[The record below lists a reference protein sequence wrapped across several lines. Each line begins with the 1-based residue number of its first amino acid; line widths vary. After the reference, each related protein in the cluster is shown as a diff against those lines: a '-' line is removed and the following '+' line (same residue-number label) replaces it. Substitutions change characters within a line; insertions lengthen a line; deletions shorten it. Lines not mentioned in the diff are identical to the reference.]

1 MKKYKRI
8 SLLLAATMI
17 CTSLMGCGAGAG
29 SAGKDD
35 NAKKEENT
43 VQEDSAADA
52 GTQENA
58 GEENA
63 GGESA
68 ASGEKVTIRYATYEV
83 GTHLG
88 EKTTSELLQRFRDR
102 NGDTV
107 ELVVE
112 ELPSDTTYTEKM
124 KTLVATNDLP
134 DVIDGKNGLRD
145 LALQNGQVV
154 YLNDY
159 LDSDPD
165 FRDNVIG
172 AEAIAANT
180 DADGNILS
188 IVNGVQAIGYFY
200 NKDMFE
206 AVEIKPAETWEE
218 FNENC
223 EKLLAAG
230 YTPLG
235 LMTGENS
242 WTTNLLLAAMVGGKG
257 EAGVELMNTKYPET
271 YQTPEMISA
280 LEDMQLYLQKYTT
293 PDALGAGYA
302 NVANNFLTEQVAMVF
317 NGSWMIASFSEE
329 DKANPGLADRVGF
342 AMYPGNGLIQ
352 TYAEG
357 YSICASTRE
366 TQDAAWELLKE
377 LTGNE
382 TQMGR
387 MTREGGIPVSSY
399 IDITEEYRQENPL
412 FAENVD
418 AVQKAEYSVATLD
431 VMAYANV
438 VDAFG
443 IYYPEL
449 ANGTLDAAGMAA
461 KLDEA
466 AAAAK

>member
-1 MKKYKRI
+1 MKRLQKI
-8 SLLLAATMI
+8 SAIIMTAII
-17 CTSLMGCGAGAG
+17 CFSSIGCGAGEDT
-29 SAGKDD
+29 SKSDINTKDD
-35 NAKKEENT
+35 VA
-43 VQEDSAADA
+43 V
-52 GTQENA
+52 QENA
-58 GEENA
+58 
-63 GGESA
+63 A
-68 ASGEKVTIRYATYEV
+68 ASNSGQEDIGGSVNGSTEKVTIHYATYSV

-88 EKTTSELLQRFRDR
+88 AKTTTELLQRFRDK
-102 NGDTV
+102 NSDNI

-112 ELPSDTTYTEKM
+112 ELPTDTTYTEKM

-159 LDSDPD
+159 LDADPD

-172 AEAIAANT
+172 KEAIAANT
-180 DADGNILS
+180 DADGNVLS
-188 IVNGVQAIGYFY
+188 IVDGAQAIGYFY
-200 NKDMFE
+200 NKDMF
-206 AVEIKPAETWEE
+206 AAAGIKPAETWEE
-218 FNENC
+218 FTQNC
-223 EKLLAAG
+223 EKLLGAG

-257 EAGVELMNTKYPET
+257 EEGVKFMNTKYPQT

-280 LEDMQLYLQKYTT
+280 LEDMQVYLQKYTT

-317 NGSWMIASFSEE
+317 NGAWMIASFSEE
-329 DKANPGLADRVGF
+329 DKANPGLADRIGF
-342 AMYPGNGLIQ
+342 ALYPGNGLIQ

-357 YSICASTRE
+357 YSICASTKE
-366 TQDAAWELLKE
+366 TQDAAWELIKE
-377 LTGNE
+377 ITGTE
-382 TQMGR
+382 TQTAR
-387 MTREGGIPVSSY
+387 VIYEGNIPVSSY
-399 IDITEEYRQENPL
+399 VEITDEYRQENPL

-418 AVQKAEYSVATLD
+418 AVQKAEYSVATFD

-449 ANGTLDAAGMAA
+449 VNGTLDAAGMAA
-461 KLDEA
+461 RLDEA
-466 AAAAK
+466 AAAAQ